1 MNFEDIQKSWKAQ
14 QVAEPAGLQRQQ
26 EVKSRWEK
34 QQRRLKLTNIG
45 VTLAFIGTGSVMTWV
60 YLAFHEGHSLFFG
73 GSIMAMCLLMFL
85 YLGLMWRGMAYKK
98 ERMDVSSSEYLDYQ
112 VKMLLWQRKVAST
125 YSQYYSFIL
134 WACLMLYGWDV
145 TAPGTIWFKLAF
157 FGLTSAYI
165 FGMLIYVNKT
175 KRKRQLKSLDALI
188 ADLRELKGSIVGSES
203 REMLE

>member
-14 QVAEPAGLQRQQ
+14 QVAEPAGLQLQR
-26 EVKSRWEK
+26 EVKDRWEK

-45 VTLAFIGTGSVMTWV
+45 VTLAFIGTGSVLAWV
-60 YLAFHEGHSLFFG
+60 YISFHQGHSLFFG
-73 GSIMAMCLLMFL
+73 GSILAMCLLMFL
-85 YLGLMWRGMAYKK
+85 YLGMMWRGLAYKK

-112 VKMLLWQRKVAST
+112 IKKLLWQRKVIST

-145 TAPGTIWFKLAF
+145 TARGTIWFKLCF

-165 FGMLIYVNKT
+165 FGMLIYVNMT
-175 KRKRQLKSLDALI
+175 KRKRQLRNLDALI
-188 ADLRELKGSIVGSES
+188 SDLRELKSGIAGSEIA
-203 REMLE
+203 E